1 MKFRFFKRAE
11 AQEEHVLDE
20 TTGEILNT
28 VSVKTEYVGREKSLN
43 IASLYACV
51 NMIAGDVAKFPI
63 RLYKR
68 SGKEVMEVKDDIRTF
83 LLNKDPG
90 DTLTAI
96 ELKKALVTDYYLG
109 KGGYCFIEKRGTK
122 VKSLRYVDEKSI
134 SFVYNTDPIFKTYS
148 ILVDGARYMPH
159 QFIRL
164 LRNTK
169 NGREGTPIYDEA
181 QKLMSTAYSLIE
193 FEENQNLTGGNKKGF
208 LKSERKLTQEVIN
221 FVKSQWKRLYTRNGD
236 SVMVLNEGMDFKECS
251 NTSMEMQLNQNKIT
265 NSKDI
270 CKLFLMPANILNGT
284 PTEQDKKIYVEE
296 CLNPVIS
303 TLECALNRD
312 LLLESEKNDYYF
324 AVDTSDMTKGDT
336 EKRYKAYE
344 TAIKNGFIQVDE
356 VRAMENMPP
365 LGLNYIK
372 LGLQDVLF
380 DPVTKDVF
388 VPNMGGGMNLNKEPN
403 LQKGG
408 NQNENRTQAGQ
419 STD

>member
-208 LKSERKLTQEVIN
+208 LKSERKLTQDVIN

-408 NQNENRTQAGQ
+408 NQDENRTQAGQ

>member
-28 VSVKTEYVGREKSLN
+28 VSVKTEYVGREKALN

-68 SGKEVMEVKDDIRTF
+68 LGKEVMEVKDDIRTF

-324 AVDTSDMTKGDT
+324 AVDTSDATKGDT

-388 VPNMGGGMNLNKEPN
+388 VPNMGVGMNLNKEPN

-408 NQNENRTQAGQ
+408 NQDENRTQAGQ

>member
-28 VSVKTEYVGREKSLN
+28 VSVKTEYVGREKALN

-63 RLYKR
+63 RLYKKNE
-68 SGKEVMEVKDDIRTF
+68 KEVMEVKDDIRTF

-90 DTLTAI
+90 DTLTAF

-303 TLECALNRD
+303 TLECTLNRD
-312 LLLESEKNDYYF
+312 LLLESEKGDHYF

-408 NQNENRTQAGQ
+408 NQDEDRTQAGQ
-419 STD
+419 GAD

>member
-408 NQNENRTQAGQ
+408 NQDENRTQAGQ

>member
-28 VSVKTEYVGREKSLN
+28 VSVKTEYVGREKSMN

-344 TAIKNGFIQVDE
+344 TGIKNGFIQVDE

-408 NQNENRTQAGQ
+408 NQDENRTQAG
-419 STD
+419 

>member
-169 NGREGTPIYDEA
+169 NGREGTPIYDEV

-408 NQNENRTQAGQ
+408 NQDENRTQAGQ

>member
-208 LKSERKLTQEVIN
+208 LKSERKLTQDVIN

-344 TAIKNGFIQVDE
+344 MAIKNGFIQVDE

-408 NQNENRTQAGQ
+408 NQDENRTQAGQ

>member
-51 NMIAGDVAKFPI
+51 NMIAGDVAKFHI

-408 NQNENRTQAGQ
+408 NQDENRTQAGQ